1 MVHSLVA
8 QAQGAHDRGRGQL
21 PAKPLGLKACRLA
34 ELGAA
39 NPDAVLELAADGF
52 LICMTATGGDTGACN
67 GTLSGLLWQ
76 ALKHSALPLKLFDSS
91 TDFRLPDNS
100 VLSPD
105 ASLVAI
111 DRWQALTA

>member
-1 MVHSLVA
+1 
-8 QAQGAHDRGRGQL
+8 
-21 PAKPLGLKACRLA
+21 
-34 ELGAA
+34 
-39 NPDAVLELAADGF
+39 
-52 LICMTATGGDTGACN
+52 MTATGGDTGACN